1 MTAIQT
7 KAITKYYGSHIGV
20 ENIDLE
26 VEAGEKFGFIGPNGA
41 GKTTTIRLLLN
52 HLFPDSGQAK
62 IFGHDIVTASVKIK
76 EITGYLPA
84 GTNFYSKMKVLD
96 FLVYNSSFYKEKP
109 QKTKI
114 FEYADFFDLDPDKRI
129 EELSSG
135 NKKKV
140 AIIQAFVHN
149 PKLLILDEPTGGLD
163 PLMQSKLFD
172 LIEEEN
178 EKGKTIFF
186 SSHVLSDV
194 QKICD
199 RVAIIRKGHIIK
211 TESIE
216 SLRENMFK
224 RVKIAFH
231 DKDQIKK
238 FQIDSKLNPKVEN
251 NKLIFNYTASIND
264 LLKHLSRFD
273 IDNLTIEDASLDE
286 IFMQYYINEDE
297 ET

>member
-1 MTAIQT
+1 MSVILT
-7 KAITKYYGSHIGV
+7 KGLTKYYGSHIGV
-20 ENIDLE
+20 EDIDLN
-26 VEAGEKFGFIGPNGA
+26 VEKGEKFGFIGPNGA
-41 GKTTTIRLLLN
+41 GKTTSIRLLLN

-62 IFGHDIVTASVKIK
+62 IFGHDIVSASVKVK

-84 GTNFYSKMKVLD
+84 EPNFYSKMKVLE
-96 FLVYNSSFYKEKP
+96 FLEYNSAFYKKRPERS
-109 QKTKI
+109 KI
-114 FEYADFFDLDPDKRI
+114 FEYAGFFDLDTNKRI

-140 AIIQAFVHN
+140 AIIQAFVHD

-163 PLMQSKLFD
+163 PLMQSRLFD
-172 LIEEEN
+172 LIEKEN

-199 RVAIIRKGHIIK
+199 RVAIIRKGRIIK

-216 SLRENMFK
+216 SLKENMFK
-224 RVKIAFH
+224 RVKITFH
-231 DKDQIKK
+231 DKDQINK
-238 FQIDSKLNPKVEN
+238 FEINSKLNPVVEN

-264 LLKHLSRFD
+264 LLHHLSRFD
-273 IDNLTIEDASLDE
+273 INNLTIEDASLDE
-286 IFMQYYINEDE
+286 IFMQYYTNEE
-297 ET
+297 ELI